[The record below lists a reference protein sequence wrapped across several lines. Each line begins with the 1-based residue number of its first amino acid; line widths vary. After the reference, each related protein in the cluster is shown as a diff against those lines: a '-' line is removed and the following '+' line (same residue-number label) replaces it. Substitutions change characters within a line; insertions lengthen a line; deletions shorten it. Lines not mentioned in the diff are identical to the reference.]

1 MLKNW
6 LSLAPLIPKEEVDT
20 IERQVAELATGL
32 GRDAV

>member
-1 MLKNW
+1 VRALR
-6 LSLAPLIPKEEVDT
+6 DD